1 MTKKYDVKGLSF
13 ASLECVADI
22 IGLWE
27 AIVFIWGLFKVTAY
41 LLVHLFPLDGLWED
55 PFL

>member
-55 PFL
+55 PFV